1 MYGQYQNDLSAEA
14 VTLEL
19 IGLIRADRLL
29 PNEGKAHPHA
39 ARAAGEAVRNIQKV
53 LQRDGR
59 SMDRDFRELLTAAVP
74 LLDELAGTGSHKDTN
89 IFDMK
94 SGARRREGIPK
105 FDEKLANMR
114 DALDARA
121 QAVFEEHWLGDVK
134 REFKALGLSRSRQ
147 EREAKGKL
155 KFDIAM
161 GMGKL

>member
-1 MYGQYQNDLSAEA
+1 MYGKYQTDLSAEA

-19 IGLIRADRLL
+19 IGLIRGERLL

-39 ARAAGEAVRNIQKV
+39 ARAAGEAVRNIEKV

-74 LLDELAGTGSHKDTN
+74 MLDKLAGMGSHKDTN
-89 IFDMK
+89 VYDLK
-94 SGARRREGIPK
+94 SGSMRREGNPK
-105 FDEKLANMR
+105 FDTTLAKMR
-114 DALDARA
+114 DALDERA
-121 QAVFEEHWLGDVK
+121 QAVFDEHWAVDVK
-134 REFKALGLSRSRQ
+134 REFKALGLSRSLQ
-147 EREAKGKL
+147 ERSAKGKL